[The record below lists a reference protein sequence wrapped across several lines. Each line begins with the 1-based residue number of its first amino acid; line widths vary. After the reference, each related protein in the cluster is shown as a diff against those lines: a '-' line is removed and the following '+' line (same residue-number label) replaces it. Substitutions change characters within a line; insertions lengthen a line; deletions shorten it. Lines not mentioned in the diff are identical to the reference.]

1 MYKKFHRGSSEQDK
15 LEAVRQRGK
24 CLSDTVVVP
33 AGGTSTLRAMGW
45 AGVGG
50 QAEHSSQLADV
61 RERGG
66 SGFWA

>member
-1 MYKKFHRGSSEQDK
+1 MYKKFHHGSSEQDK

-33 AGGTSTLRAMGW
+33 TEGTSALRATGR
-45 AGVGG
+45 G
-50 QAEHSSQLADV
+50 QAERSSQLADV

-66 SGFWA
+66 SGFWV